1 MRKVSKIRLVMF
13 VSFRLTE
20 LFKLISVLCMLVLID
35 VETKVFFCRQGII
48 GQDMVEVNQTFDLT
62 TN

>member
-35 VETKVFFCRQGII
+35 VETKVLFCRQAII

>member
-13 VSFRLTE
+13 VAFRLTE

>member
-35 VETKVFFCRQGII
+35 VETKVLFCRQGII

>member
-1 MRKVSKIRLVMF
+1 
-13 VSFRLTE
+13 
-20 LFKLISVLCMLVLID
+20 MLVLID
-35 VETKVFFCRQGII
+35 VETKVLFCRQGII